1 MFAVKNYKL
10 IKKPIFE
17 VQLIKRNFAVAYIK
31 LKLQVEFCTTANLEF
46 WNITKKMWRGVSD
59 FKKLQALVPSVT

>member
-1 MFAVKNYKL
+1 MFAIKNYKL

-31 LKLQVEFCTTANLEF
+31 SKLQVEFCTTANLEF
-46 WNITKKMWRGVSD
+46 
-59 FKKLQALVPSVT
+59 

>member
-1 MFAVKNYKL
+1 MFAIKNYKL
-10 IKKPIFE
+10 IKKRIFE

-46 WNITKKMWRGVSD
+46 
-59 FKKLQALVPSVT
+59 